1 MTDNNMQTTLEMVRM
16 TLEMV
21 RMTKEGIEFTAHISR
36 FIGSSAL
43 HILKAILNAIN
54 HVRTT
59 GQQSYK
65 TLNRTASRT
74 GMPLGKPVE
83 VPDEYAK
90 RMIKTLK
97 HYGVDFAVFESPKGG
112 QQIVVKAANMETLN
126 VALEKTI
133 AEATQPH
140 QSRFAEILKA
150 AKAKAE
156 HFNAARMAE
165 ARNIPHPS
173 RSAPVR

>member
-1 MTDNNMQTTLEMVRM
+1 MAENDMHTTLEMVR
-16 TLEMV
+16 LAGQ
-21 RMTKEGIEFTAHISR
+21 GIAFTAHISR
-36 FIGSSAL
+36 FAGGSVIHTLTAL
-43 HILKAILNAIN
+43 LN

-59 GQQSYK
+59 GKQSYK

-74 GMPLGKPVE
+74 GVPLGKPVE
-83 VPDEYAK
+83 IPDAHAK
-90 RMIKTLK
+90 QLIKTLK

-112 QQIVVKAANMETLN
+112 QQVVVKAANIETLN
-126 VALEKTI
+126 AALEKTI

-156 HFNAARMAE
+156 RFNAARMAE
-165 ARNIPHPS
+165 TRNIPHPS